1 MRNVILAVVVLSFLV
16 VGVKSG
22 YCARGKKKEVA
33 PAKKQEANVLPEPAA
48 PEQIQQD
55 LKIPQEKEKK
65 AKEKLGAREWTVYLI
80 SKAAKKTKQEA
91 DILTFSEGKLTS
103 KNLSAKGYLS
113 SNYTVTIQDDN
124 TVVWETMQST
134 EKGDM
139 AFWRGELRD
148 ETMRGILSLHPEKG
162 EAQDSSF
169 TNKISEEQKPQ
180 IQELPKA
187 EAKEVKPGDKKG
199 K

>member
-22 YCARGKKKEVA
+22 YCARGKKKEVT
-33 PAKKQEANVLPEPAA
+33 PVKKEEANILPKPAA

-65 AKEKLGAREWTVYLI
+65 AKENLGAKEWTVYFI
-80 SKAAKKTKQEA
+80 SKAGKKTRQEE

-124 TVVWETMQST
+124 TIVWETMQST

-139 AFWRGELRD
+139 AFWRGELQG
-148 ETMRGILSLHPEKG
+148 EAMRGVLSLHPEKG

-169 TNKISEEQKPQ
+169 TSKMSEEQKPQ

-187 EAKEVKPGDKKG
+187 EVKEVKPGDKKG